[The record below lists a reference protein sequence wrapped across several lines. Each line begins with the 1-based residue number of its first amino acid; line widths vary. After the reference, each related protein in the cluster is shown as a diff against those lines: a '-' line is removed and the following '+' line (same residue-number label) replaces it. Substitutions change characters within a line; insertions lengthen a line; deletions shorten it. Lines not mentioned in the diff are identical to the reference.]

1 MYVEITRYVCGT
13 VIVLAVVGI
22 QLYAWEKGK
31 NGKVFAFTTSVIGS
45 ILGFIFGISV

>member
-1 MYVEITRYVCGT
+1 MDTDIVRYICGT
-13 VIVLAVVGI
+13 IVVLAVVFL

-31 NGKVFAFTTSVIGS
+31 NGKVFAFTTGIISA